1 MNQLWMKFQPVC
13 PSESKSATAKLTG
26 CAKAE
31 GLRVES
37 RRVQTRQEKELRKC
51 GYTEGCPG
59 CTTAAT
65 GSKAKGH
72 SDACRQRVEEKME
85 AEEEGRERLSASLL
99 RKQMFSPAATT
110 ATAAAATATM
120 TGSSGVCKTQR
131 ARSTRVSLHRRWN
144 WKSRDRLRQVTRS
157 AEEMTPEASHPAAK
171 RKIEPQSQ
179 KRECEEYFAREVA
192 CSSSQDNSALDVVQ
206 LVGKVTRW
214 TGIWDRAENYS
225 DRCLLQRQVL
235 AWLRE
240 IWTLAWLLTCLT

>member
-1 MNQLWMKFQPVC
+1 
-13 PSESKSATAKLTG
+13 
-26 CAKAE
+26 
-31 GLRVES
+31 
-37 RRVQTRQEKELRKC
+37 
-51 GYTEGCPG
+51 
-59 CTTAAT
+59 
-65 GSKAKGH
+65 
-72 SDACRQRVEEKME
+72 ME

-99 RKQMFSPAATT
+99 RKQMSSAAATT

-120 TGSSGVCKTQR
+120 TGAAASANAAGSKHAGESPSAMELEVE
-131 ARSTRVSLHRRWN
+131 RSTAT
-144 WKSRDRLRQVTRS
+144 VTTS

-192 CSSSQDNSALDVVQ
+192 CSSSQDNFALDVVQ